1 MTSDLQPAQSPLSAT
16 PAARNTVKLGICGS
30 VIALCGLAALS
41 PLSSA
46 EVTSADD
53 SITVSLANGTT
64 LGFALS
70 GEHLLGLQT
79 AQVGEQHV
87 SARNTVQRPIIA
99 QDFGSERLII
109 QSWRYREAQVEGDRV
124 VLHLEAIAVPAAQHD
139 GDVFVLQGQPDQ
151 VRASGMTPELERLHA
166 AAEAARQALHDFA
179 ASLDDRQW
187 NQRHQQFN
195 EALEALAQHPTDD
208 RSSHHYIRVTDN
220 ERRTRGRLLGR
231 TNQLVREHLPSQP
244 QLAEH
249 QAAIAAWETALA
261 EAAQNFP
268 AIHRDYYKFPIW
280 RQPAEVA
287 TLEAAQTASQADGT
301 VVGSLR
307 WVIEPTSKSV
317 GGWQWQ
323 GWQQSFEFEL
333 DESLQVNHFATLGTW
348 ELGGS
353 VVNTEV
359 IALRYRGLGGLTQH
373 FSDDGNGAAAEAF
386 STTEII
392 PGAAGGAPLVS
403 PVVAGDG
410 ISGDRSHALQHR
422 VGAWI
427 AQPARGAGAPFID
440 VQHRE
445 GVLFAAIPARQG
457 NLRAVT
463 EVMPGDTV
471 LSQTDLEYFALTNSH
486 HTIPISYV
494 VLVDETPFPTHEIRT
509 RYGELDQHVRNV
521 VSEELGF
528 LQHEVLPG
536 VHFMI
541 DHNFSGQ
548 IPAMANSIPAL
559 AEQGVRRI
567 ETHQPGW
574 QNGREREPGQAHIG
588 GGVCDIYDY
597 RSLSQARNGWQEA
610 TRLGAKH
617 GIAHY
622 AWLTGMVRIDGPLHQ
637 DIGSDVELWAFNAPN
652 PQSLADD
659 STGYRGNSNKNIHHP
674 RTRQMI
680 LDRLEES
687 FEDVGFQGFWA
698 DSFQNLFMSQL
709 DWAQGTGDSLQR
721 KWWEVI
727 AAWSQR
733 GWSWTAESHSFPGQS
748 CSIEVQGG
756 WNPDN
761 MFLATH
767 VNRAF
772 RANTFPNAGS
782 EQADELAF
790 WFMANKG
797 WAAPDLR
804 TGQLPDR
811 IVPGFARLA
820 KEYSAALP
828 TMRRSFQLPGNAGV
842 LWLSYADN
850 ANGVIFPFR
859 DAALPNGVQAQAI
872 LSGEA
877 SDSLSAIHTYRVQG
891 ENLIAAFG
899 MRQSPQADERIGREY
914 QAPGYAFPSWATE
927 EQ

>member
-1 MTSDLQPAQSPLSAT
+1 MRCCLLCLLIGLGAVPASEPRFERGADQLIVHLAPD
-16 PAARNTVKLGICGS
+16 
-30 VIALCGLAALS
+30 VIL
-41 PLSSA
+41 
-46 EVTSADD
+46 E
-53 SITVSLANGTT
+53 
-64 LGFALS
+64 FAIQ
-70 GEHLLGLQT
+70 GEHLLGLRT
-79 AQVGEQHV
+79 ATVAGQQL
-87 SARNTVQRPIIA
+87 SDRATVQRPIIA
-99 QDFGSERLII
+99 QDYGDVRHLI
-109 QSWRYREAQVEGDRV
+109 QSYRLAGIDVVDGRVELDLTLLATV
-124 VLHLEAIAVPAAQHD
+124 DPALES
-139 GDVFVLQGQPDQ
+139 GVFVMQGQPDQ
-151 VRASGMTPELERLHA
+151 VRSQGMTPALEQLQD
-166 AAEAARQALHDFA
+166 AAETARQALQAFA

-187 NQRHQQFN
+187 NQRQQRFA
-195 EALEALAQHPTDD
+195 EASAALAAFPEED
-208 RSSHHYIRVTDN
+208 RSSHRYIQVTND
-220 ERRTRGRLLGR
+220 ERRARQRLHGR
-231 TNQLVREHLPSQP
+231 TNQLVRDNQEDNPELVQ
-244 QLAEH
+244 H
-249 QAAIAAWETALA
+249 QAAIQAWQEALA
-261 EAAQNFP
+261 IAAQDFP

-287 TLEAAQTASQADGT
+287 TLAASQAAAAVVGQT
-301 VVGSLR
+301 VGSLR
-307 WVIEPTSKSV
+307 WILEPTTITI
-317 GGWQWQ
+317 GGWSWQ
-323 GWQQSFEFEL
+323 GWQQSFSFVL
-333 DESLQVNHFATLGTW
+333 DDAITVNHFAVLGTW
-348 ELGGS
+348 ELGGTILG
-353 VVNTEV
+353 TEV
-359 IALRYRGLGGLTQH
+359 IALRYRGLGGLTQS
-373 FSDDGNGAAAEAF
+373 FNDDGNGGAAEPF

-403 PVVAGDG
+403 PVVAGEG
-410 ISGDRSHALQHR
+410 MSGDRSHALQHR

-440 VQHRE
+440 VQHRD
-445 GVLFAAIPARQG
+445 GLLFAAIPARQG
-457 NLRAVT
+457 NLRAVS
-463 EVMPGDTV
+463 EVMPGDRH
-471 LSQTDLEYFALTNSH
+471 LSQTDLECFALSNSH
-486 HTIPISYV
+486 STIPMSYV
-494 VLVDETPFPTHEIRT
+494 VLADEVPFPIHEIRT
-509 RYGELDQHVRNV
+509 RYQELDQYVRNV
-521 VSEELGF
+521 VSQELGF

-541 DHNFSGQ
+541 DHNFGGQ
-548 IPAMANSIPAL
+548 IPAMASSIPDL

-574 QNGREREPGQAHIG
+574 QNGREREPGQKHIG

-597 RSLSQARNGWQEA
+597 RTLSQARDGWRQA

-709 DWAQGTGDSLQR
+709 DWSQGTGDSLQR

-761 MFLATH
+761 IFLATH

-782 EQADELAF
+782 EKADELAF

-811 IVPGFARLA
+811 IVPSFARLA

-828 TMRRSFQLPGNAGV
+828 SMRRSYQLPDNAGV
-842 LWLSYADN
+842 LWLSYEDN
-850 ANGVIFPFR
+850 AKGVIFPFL
-859 DAALPNGVQAQAI
+859 DAALPDGVQAQSI
-872 LSGEA
+872 LSSEA
-877 SDSLSAIHTYRVQG
+877 TESLAAIHAYRVQA
-891 ENLIAAFG
+891 ENLITAFG
-899 MRQSPQADERIGREY
+899 LRQAPAVDERIGRDYE
-914 QAPGYAFPSWATE
+914 APSYAFPSWASE
-927 EQ
+927 GQ